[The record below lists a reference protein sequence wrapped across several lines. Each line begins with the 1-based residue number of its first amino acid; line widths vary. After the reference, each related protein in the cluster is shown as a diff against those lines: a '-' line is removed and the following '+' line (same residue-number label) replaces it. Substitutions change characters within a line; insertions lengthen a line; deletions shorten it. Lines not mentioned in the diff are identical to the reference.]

1 MTEINMLTVK
11 LTFQTSQ
18 EPRGSVPTINS

>member
-11 LTFQTSQ
+11 LTFQTLEQ
-18 EPRGSVPTINS
+18 RESVPTINS